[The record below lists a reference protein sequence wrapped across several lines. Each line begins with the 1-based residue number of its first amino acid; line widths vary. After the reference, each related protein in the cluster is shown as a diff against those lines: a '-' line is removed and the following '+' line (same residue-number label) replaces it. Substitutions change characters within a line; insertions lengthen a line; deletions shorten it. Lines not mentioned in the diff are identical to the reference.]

1 MTFRRPRD
9 APGAALRPVPKHQGV
24 LRAGVAV
31 LAVTALIG
39 GVSWS
44 TTARSGAAH
53 VASPSATIKAVV
65 PVPPPTPT
73 PTPTPSP
80 TPTPTPKPV
89 FSKSARKDLTR
100 RVGSYLKGRSG
111 QLSVQI
117 QDLSTGLS
125 YGYNADMRHATA
137 SIVKVDILVTLLL
150 RAQREKRGLSRD
162 ERALATRMITESDN
176 NAADALWYRVGGS
189 YGVAAA
195 NKKLKL
201 RHTTVGPAG
210 YWGATLTDVA
220 DQIRLLKS
228 LTSKKSPLTAKNRRY
243 ALGLM
248 GDVVSSQ
255 DWGVSAAAGRKDTTA
270 LKNGWLPRKIDGDLW
285 TINSIG
291 RVQGDDHDYLIAVLS
306 SRTRSMGDGIATVEH
321 VAEMVRKAL
330 SKAISTS
337 TTSTTSSTPKNA

>member
-1 MTFRRPRD
+1 MTFKRPRD
-9 APGAALRPVPKHQGV
+9 APGAALQPAPRHGAV
-24 LRAGVAV
+24 LRAAVALVTVAV
-31 LAVTALIG
+31 LIG
-39 GVSWS
+39 GGSQF
-44 TTARSGAAH
+44 TASHSGAVHMA
-53 VASPSATIKAVV
+53 APSATIQAVV
-65 PVPPPTPT
+65 PAMTPT
-73 PTPTPSP
+73 PAPSPTPSP
-80 TPTPTPKPV
+80 TPTPAPKPV
-89 FSKSARKDLTR
+89 FSKSARKDLSR
-100 RVGSYLKGRSG
+100 RVGSYLRGRSG
-111 QLSVQI
+111 QVSVQI

-137 SIVKVDILVTLLL
+137 SIVKVDILATLLL
-150 RAQREKRGLSRD
+150 RAQREKRALSRD

-176 NAADALWYRVGGS
+176 NAADALWYKVGGS

-210 YWGATLTDVA
+210 YWGATMTDVA

-228 LTSKKSPLTAKNRRY
+228 LTSDKSPLNAKSRRY

-255 DWGVSAAAGRKDTTA
+255 DWGVSAAAGRKDTTE

-321 VAEMVRKAL
+321 VAEMVSMAL
-330 SKAISTS
+330 TKAISAPSTS
-337 TTSTTSSTPKNA
+337 KDA